1 MKVLNRAL
9 LLGVP
14 ELKLFCAFTP
24 VSSSSYFYKF
34 PKEKHSAELQ
44 LRVVHGAVATNK
56 SLVSADIRME
66 FIFFK
71 MAGEVADFGNFLS
84 VRGKRICVQC

>member
-1 MKVLNRAL
+1 MEGGAW
-9 LLGVP
+9 G
-14 ELKLFCAFTP
+14 CG
-24 VSSSSYFYKF
+24 YK
-34 PKEKHSAELQ
+34 Q
-44 LRVVHGAVATNK
+44 
-56 SLVSADIRME
+56 SLVFADIRME